1 MVMTMKTIRM
11 IMIKTIRMMMWLTFI
26 SLHPVLIGMMMYFP
40 AGRQRDPVWFCLSQL
55 APVEVIRVYPDFV
68 SGVTRITVTPISI

>member
-1 MVMTMKTIRM
+1 MKTTIM
-11 IMIKTIRMMMWLTFI
+11 IMITITIRMMWLTFI

-55 APVEVIRVYPDFV
+55 APVEAIRVYPDFV

>member
-1 MVMTMKTIRM
+1 MMMLMMMTVTKMTIR
-11 IMIKTIRMMMWLTFI
+11 TMMQLTFI